1 VPRKKLKP
9 STTEVVKGVLIHV
22 VKDRSQACE
31 RYFPS
36 LADSG
41 GIVTY
46 ELIDTLTT
54 DQAEY
59 IAYEMASLVG
69 GFAFEERKIRNGY
82 TGPGR
87 PGLLEEPPSESDKE
101 EQTSSVRIKRRLM
114 ERALADLCDAYDL
127 ESPLS

>member
-1 VPRKKLKP
+1 MAGKKLKP

-31 RYFPS
+31 RYFPN

-46 ELIDTLTT
+46 EMIDGLTAE
-54 DQAEY
+54 QAEY
-59 IAYEMASLVG
+59 VAYEMASLVG
-69 GFAFEERKIRNGY
+69 GFAYEERKIRNGY

-87 PGLLEEPPSESDKE
+87 PGLLDEPSSDVEKAD
-101 EQTSSVRIKRRLM
+101 QASSVRIKRKLM
-114 ERALADLCDAYDL
+114 ERALADLCAAHGL
-127 ESPLS
+127 ENPLS